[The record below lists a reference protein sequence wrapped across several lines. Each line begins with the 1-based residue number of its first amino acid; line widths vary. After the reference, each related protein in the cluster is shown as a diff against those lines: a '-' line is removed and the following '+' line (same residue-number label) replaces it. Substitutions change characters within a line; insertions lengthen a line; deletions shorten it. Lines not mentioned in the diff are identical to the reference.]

1 MTPRGLAAVFAL
13 IFPLTAA
20 AGETAVKDDCRYAEG
35 EAAIAPCR
43 AALEADR
50 GDLESGFKLA
60 WALLGHNRE
69 SDGIAIFRQLA
80 EEHPEDRRTHF
91 NLAGALASVSAY
103 TDAKAPIARALDL
116 AAMELEIQK
125 LAAAIYLNTKDYAQA
140 HEMHLKLAGAGL
152 RTSMFDLAEDYALGR
167 GVRYDQAEA
176 RRWYQ
181 AAAEA
186 GHVGAMT
193 VLAAKL
199 ESGAFGDPRDPAGAA
214 YWRQQAAD
222 AARGLPGWD

>member
-1 MTPRGLAAVFAL
+1 MTARGLAAAAVL
-13 IFPLTAA
+13 LLPLWAAAEETGPGEACRRA
-20 AGETAVKDDCRYAEG
+20 AGE
-35 EAAIAPCR
+35 EAILPCR
-43 AALEADR
+43 AALEENRA
-50 GDLESGFKLA
+50 DLESGFKLA
-60 WALLGHNRE
+60 WTLLGHNQE
-69 SDGIAIFRQLA
+69 AQGIELFRQLA
-80 EEHPEDRRTHF
+80 EEHPADRRTHF

-103 TDAKAPIARALDL
+103 KDAKAPIARALDL

-125 LAAAIYLNTKDYAQA
+125 LAAAIYLNTRDYAQA
-140 HEMHLKLAGAGL
+140 HEMHLKLADAGV

-167 GVRYDQAEA
+167 GVAYDQAKA

-199 ESGAFGDPRDPAGAA
+199 ESGAFGEPKDPEGAA
-214 YWRQQAAD
+214 FWRQQAAD
-222 AARGLPGWD
+222 AARGLPGWE